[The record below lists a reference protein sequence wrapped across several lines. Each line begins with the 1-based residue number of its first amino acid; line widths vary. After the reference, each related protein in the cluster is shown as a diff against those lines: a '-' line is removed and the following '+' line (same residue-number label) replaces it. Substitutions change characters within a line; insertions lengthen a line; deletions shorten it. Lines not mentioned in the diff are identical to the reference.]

1 MKIIIEFLGIALII
15 TGIIF
20 TAQSKTLLGPQS
32 SFMYNNPSWTLNGSM
47 FIITGVIILIMG
59 IIFRT
64 ILRSKPK
71 SEQ

>member
-1 MKIIIEFLGIALII
+1 MKIIIEFIGIALII

-47 FIITGVIILIMG
+47 FIIAGVIILIMG

>member
-47 FIITGVIILIMG
+47 FIIAGVIILIMG